1 MTYAL
6 YRRDRSPY
14 WWMKIAILDTNGRVS
29 GYDRVS
35 TKRTDKGEA
44 KLVAA
49 SYSKKENDKAQL
61 GYREEATIGDA
72 ATRYINELSAA
83 GKPCVKDYRV
93 YLKKWDYMNSRVK
106 LSSPVD
112 QLTRTS
118 LATLKATRL
127 SEGYAASYING
138 EITFWVSVYNRAKDD
153 YGMAVAMSEA
163 FKGLKLETKQ
173 KTRYLMDGEEEMLL
187 RELDPHR
194 VVKGL
199 KSPELRDGVMAQK
212 LQDQYDMV
220 VFLTDTGARFMEVA
234 EVPWTAIDTINWKT
248 INLYREKVGNE
259 GTLAITDRLRPI
271 LQARYAR
278 FGNYPYV
285 FPSPTDMTSSR
296 GYSTSGIK
304 KAIDRAGL
312 NSPAM
317 VKRYG
322 KFTAHSLRHTFASR
336 LVQGGL
342 SLYAVSK
349 LLGHSS
355 ETMTKRYA
363 FLSAAQVA
371 QEAADI
377 LNAR

>member
-1 MTYAL
+1 MAPL
-6 YRRDRSPY
+6 NE
-14 WWMKIAILDTNGRVS
+14 DT
-29 GYDRVS
+29 
-35 TKRTDKGEA
+35 
-44 KLVAA
+44 LV
-49 SYSKKENDKAQL
+49 Q
-61 GYREEATIGDA
+61 ATTA
-72 ATRYINELSAA
+72 
-83 GKPCVKDYRV
+83 DY
-93 YLKKWDYMNSRVK
+93 
-106 LSSPVD
+106 
-112 QLTRTS
+112 
-118 LATLKATRL
+118 
-127 SEGYAASYING
+127 
-138 EITFWVSVYNRAKDD
+138 
-153 YGMAVAMSEA
+153 
-163 FKGLKLETKQ
+163 LE
-173 KTRYLMDGEEEMLL
+173 
-187 RELDPHR
+187 
-194 VVKGL
+194 
-199 KSPELRDGVMAQK
+199 QK
-212 LQDQYDMV
+212 LGWES
-220 VFLTDTGARFMEVA
+220 VFAYNNETF
-234 EVPWTAIDTINWKT
+234 
-248 INLYREKVGNE
+248 GNE